1 MKVQIFLDCHEEFY
15 IKSTIISKLDFI
27 RKNTLDVGCGI
38 FEIAFELYY
47 IWNFLPFHMEL

>member
-47 IWNFLPFHMEL
+47 IWDFLPFHMEL